1 MKLEK
6 AGKSISII
14 EVTNISRHGIWLFI
28 NVAEYFLPF
37 DKFPW
42 FKEAK
47 IGDIMDV
54 KFLSD
59 HHLRWENLDV
69 DLEIDSLVDPDK
81 YPLVYQN

>member
-6 AGKSISII
+6 VGKSISVI

-28 NVAEYFLPF
+28 KGTEYFLPF

-42 FKEAK
+42 FREAK

-54 KFLSD
+54 KLLID

-81 YPLVYQN
+81 YPLVYHN

>member
-28 NVAEYFLPF
+28 KGTEYFLPF

-54 KFLSD
+54 RLLSD